1 MSELRTDELRTRELR
16 AYVFRKKASD
26 AETKA
31 FSAEL
36 TEPTRR
42 AWLIIAREW
51 TRMAEKEEAE
61 ADAPPAR

>member
-1 MSELRTDELRTRELR
+1 MSEIRTDELRTRELR

-51 TRMAEKEEAE
+51 TRMAEKEEA
-61 ADAPPAR
+61 DAPPAR